1 MRFDKLTIKSREAI
15 EQMQKLA
22 QQSHHSELS
31 TLHLLKA
38 LCLQEGTVASL
49 LERVGCKTVQL
60 IGLIDAELA
69 KKPKLQ
75 GADASVSRELNE
87 VFEASQN
94 LANDMHD
101 DYVSTEHFILAM
113 SSRACDARAPLS
125 QAGVKYEDLLHA
137 LVDVRGTQR
146 VTSENPEAT
155 FEALKQ
161 YTRDLTEDA
170 AKGKLDPIIGRNE
183 EIRRT
188 LQVLSRKT
196 KNNPVLI
203 GEPGVGKTAI
213 AEGIAQ
219 RIASGDVPESL
230 KNKRVLSLDLGLL
243 IAGAK
248 YRGEF
253 EERLK
258 SVLKEISTSN
268 GNIILF
274 IDEIHTLVKAG
285 GGEGAMDASN
295 MLKPALA
302 RGELRCVGAT
312 TLKEYRIIEKDAA
325 LERRFQPVMVDEPSQ
340 QDAITI
346 LRGIKERYETHHGIH
361 ITDAAIIAAVNLST
375 RYIADRFL
383 PDKAIDLVDEAA
395 AQLKMEAESLPT
407 PIDQIERA
415 LIELEIQRQAL
426 LKETDDASKERLA
439 QTERDIAEKKELASG
454 MKAQWQHERDMLK
467 NIKEARKHLDQL
479 KIELEHAQREGN
491 YNRAAELRYGE
502 IPALEK
508 DIERMNEDMANY
520 GDQHETFLRE
530 AVRAEDIAAIVA
542 KWTGIPVKKM
552 MSGESEK
559 LLHLEE
565 YMHER
570 VIGQDEA
577 IHAVSDAVRR
587 SRAGLQD
594 PKRPIGSFIFM
605 GPTGV
610 GKTEL
615 AKTLADILF
624 NDETSMTRLDMS
636 EYMEKHS
643 VSRLVGA
650 PPGYVGYDEG
660 GQLTEAVRRKPY
672 SVILFDEIEKA
683 HPDVFNML
691 LQILDDGRL
700 TDSKGRTVDFRNTVI
715 IMTSNVGSDILQQTE
730 IPIEQRKDAVL
741 ARLKTMFKPE
751 FLNRIDE
758 IITFQPL
765 TAEQIGDILKIQ
777 LRSLEQRLAE
787 RHLNLELTQN
797 AFNALCQNG
806 CDITYGARPLK
817 RAVQRDLE
825 NPLARF
831 MLANPLED
839 QQKILADWIDGEMHI
854 TAI

>member
-1 MRFDKLTIKSREAI
+1 MRLDKLTIKSREAI
-15 EQMQKLA
+15 ELMQQLCA
-22 QQSHHSELS
+22 QYKHGEFTS
-31 TLHLLKA
+31 LHLLAA
-38 LCLQEGTVASL
+38 LCQQGGIVTSL
-49 LERVGCKTVQL
+49 LDRIGVKGIKSAVDEALRRLPRVTGT
-60 IGLIDAELA
+60 
-69 KKPKLQ
+69 
-75 GADASVSRELNE
+75 DASMSRELNT
-87 VFEASQN
+87 VLDACQSIAS
-94 LANDMHD
+94 DMKD
-101 DYVSTEHFILAM
+101 EYVSTEHLMLAM
-113 SSRACDARAPLS
+113 ARERCMARDILTA
-125 QAGVKYEDLLHA
+125 AGVKYEDLLNA
-137 LVDVRGTQR
+137 LVDVRGNQR

-170 AKGKLDPIIGRNE
+170 RKGKIDPIIGRNE

-258 SVLKEISTSN
+258 SVLAEITASEGSV
-268 GNIILF
+268 ILF
-274 IDEIHTLVKAG
+274 IDELHTLVHAG
-285 GGEGAMDASN
+285 GAEGAMDASN

-312 TLKEYRIIEKDAA
+312 TIREYRIIEKDAA
-325 LERRFQPVMVDEPSQ
+325 LERRFQPVMVDEPSV
-340 QDAITI
+340 QDAVTI
-346 LRGIKERYETHHGIH
+346 LRGIKERYEIHHGIR
-361 ITDAAIIAAVNLST
+361 ITDGAILAAVNLSK
-375 RYIADRFL
+375 RYITDRFL

-395 AQLKMEAESLPT
+395 AELKMESESLPT
-407 PIDQIERA
+407 PIDKIERE

-426 LKETDDASKERLA
+426 MRETDDASKVRLEK
-439 QTERDIAEKKELASG
+439 TEREIAELREKSSE
-454 MKAQWQHERDMLK
+454 MKARWKHERDLLSEMKLCR
-467 NIKEARKHLDQL
+467 ARRDDLR
-479 KIELEHAQREGN
+479 IEIEKVQRQGN
-491 YNRAAELRYGE
+491 FNRAAELRYGQMPE
-502 IPALEK
+502 IEK
-508 DIERMNEDMANY
+508 RIEDITTEMKSYADANES
-520 GDQHETFLRE
+520 FLRE
-530 AVRAEDIAAIVA
+530 AVQAEDIAAIVA
-542 KWTGIPVKKM
+542 RWTGIPVQKM
-552 MSGESEK
+552 LAGEQEK
-559 LLHLEE
+559 LMELESRL
-565 YMHER
+565 HER

-577 IHAVSDAVRR
+577 VKSVSDAVRR

-594 PKRPIGSFIFM
+594 PNRPIGSFIFM

-615 AKTLADILF
+615 AKSLADLLF
-624 NDETSMTRLDMS
+624 NDEQCMVRLDMS

-660 GQLTEAVRRKPY
+660 GQLTEGVRRKPY
-672 SVILFDEIEKA
+672 SVVLFDEIEKA

-715 IMTSNVGSDILQQTE
+715 IMTSNVGSDILARTDIPE
-730 IPIEQRKDAVL
+730 IERRNAVL
-741 ARLKTMFKPE
+741 DRMKTMFKPE

-758 IITFQPL
+758 IITFNPL
-765 TAEQIGDILKIQ
+765 SSSQIGAILNIQ
-777 LRSLEQRLAE
+777 LERLKK
-787 RHLNLELTQN
+787 RLSDRRLSLNLTPQ
-797 AFNALCQNG
+797 AFNALVENG
-806 CDITYGARPLK
+806 CDIAYGARPLK

-825 NPLARF
+825 NPLAKF
-831 MLANPLED
+831 LLSTPLAEGATIEVD
-839 QQKILADWIDGEMHI
+839 YKDGAMKFN
-854 TAI
+854 A